1 MNEPLTKEKIYHGGR
16 IYSVDPMCHAR
27 CVLSAKNWLKN
38 RLSEEQYLN
47 TNISKLIDEAFDIE

>member
-1 MNEPLTKEKIYHGGR
+1 MNKPLTKEKEFYPVFEDNMGM
-16 IYSVDPMCHAR
+16 SFFKKD
-27 CVLSAKNWLKN
+27 VLSAKNWLKN